1 MATPVCRLT
10 RAKIDR
16 PLSSPGPRNDS
27 PLVRLALSK
36 EHLKANGTLRRSLIS
51 LRWWAMRSTESSDS
65 MMSGPAIRN
74 SRRPG
79 PTFSP
84 QSSIIRL
91 GSDFRRICA
100 LDTGELR
107 SLDGPDDLGPYPCVA
122 VFRCRANE
130 PREERV
136 GRKRLAFE
144 FRMKLASD
152 KMGMVLQLDHL
163 HQVQFGVVAAE
174 NQAR

>member
-1 MATPVCRLT
+1 MATPVCRFT
-10 RAKIDR
+10 RAKIER

-51 LRWWAMRSTESSDS
+51 LRWWAIRSTESSDS

-79 PTFSP
+79 PTFCP
-84 QSSIIRL
+84 QSSIIARV
-91 GSDFRRICA
+91 GRDFWRICA
-100 LDTGELR
+100 LDTAELA
-107 SLDGPDDLGPYPCVA
+107 SLDGPDDLGAHPSVA
-122 VFRCRANE
+122 VVRCRATE

-136 GRKRLAFE
+136 RRKRLALE
-144 FRMKLASD
+144 FRMKLAPD
-152 KMGMVLQLDHL
+152 KMRM
-163 HQVQFGVVAAE
+163 
-174 NQAR
+174 